1 MADLADRTLE
11 LIDIASESRD
21 EAALAAHVF
30 EVLEDGGVPVVD
42 AGDTC
47 VLAGRLTRG
56 ERPLVLLAGHLDTVP
71 VQDNR
76 PGRREGGAVHGLG
89 ASDMKG
95 ALAVM
100 VELALAGADF
110 GYVFFG
116 REELPVSESSLTP
129 LLERE
134 PGLLEADLVLMMEPT
149 DNAVQAGC
157 LGNINARWTFHGVSG
172 HSARPWLAENALEH
186 AARGV
191 LALAAVPDT
200 EYDYDGLSFH
210 ETVSVTTLHGGIAE
224 NVIPDRA
231 VAGVN
236 YRYPPGLSAADAEH
250 RLRTLCEGGELEIY
264 SNAPSAPVAAAH
276 PLVQRLREAGDLA
289 VQPKQAWTPVAEFA
303 ARGLPAVNFG
313 PGDPRYAHRRDE
325 QIQEAALVRSYEVLE
340 RFACA

>member
-1 MADLADRTLE
+1 
-11 LIDIASESRD
+11 
-21 EAALAAHVF
+21 
-30 EVLEDGGVPVVD
+30 
-42 AGDTC
+42 
-47 VLAGRLTRG
+47 VLAGTLSRG

-71 VQDNR
+71 AQDNR
-76 PGRREGGAVHGLG
+76 PGRRDGGAVHGLG
-89 ASDMKG
+89 TSDMKG

-100 VELALAGADF
+100 TELALAGANETVDL
-110 GYVFFG
+110 GYLYFG
-116 REELPVSESSLTP
+116 REELPVAESSLTP

-134 PGLLEADLVLMMEPT
+134 PGLLDADLVLMMEPT

-157 LGNINARWTFHGVSG
+157 LGNINATWTFHGVSG

-210 ETVSVTTLHGGIAE
+210 ETVSVTQLHGGIAE

-231 VAGVN
+231 VAHVN
-236 YRYPPGLSAADAEH
+236 YRYPPGVEAADAER
-250 RLRTLCEGGELEIY
+250 RLRTLCAGGELDIY

-276 PLVQRLREAGDLA
+276 PLVQRLREAGNLP

-325 QIQEAALVRSYEVLE
+325 LIQEAALVRSYEVLE
-340 RFACA
+340 RFACG